1 MIKKLC
7 IALLSAC
14 VVAPSMAQQSRR
26 GGDAS
31 FAPKKGQWEV
41 SAVVGNNQMF
51 NQDMNYLLPTYW
63 DGSGDNGF
71 NNPVGLPTQNGD
83 GSWGNQSGDP
93 GIYLNLGSLNSNSL
107 VNLIGLQGKYFI
119 LDNLDVNLMFSMNIN
134 ATPSKNYIEGDESVS
149 YLPIQASQFMEGKI
163 TNAWTL
169 AIGSNYYFHTKNER
183 INLYAG
189 GLLGWQMG
197 RIETVLP
204 YTGETVTN
212 EEANDDI
219 IGSTGDDITDLGNEE
234 EDPVEM
240 YVPSS
245 RAGQIFGLK
254 VAAVGGIEYSLAKG
268 LILGFEVQPIAYRYD
283 CLQICPKGSTAYV
296 AGHHNINFFAS
307 PNLKIGFRF

>member
-14 VVAPSMAQQSRR
+14 VVAPVMAQQSRR

-31 FAPKKGQWEV
+31 FAPKQGQWEV
-41 SAVVGNNQMF
+41 SAVIGNNQMF
-51 NQDMNYLLPTYW
+51 NQDLNYLLPTYW
-63 DGSGDNGF
+63 DGTGDNGF
-71 NNPVGLPTQNGD
+71 NNPVGLPTQSGD
-83 GSWGNQSGDP
+83 GSWNNQSGDP

-107 VNLIGLQGKYFI
+107 INLIGLQGKYFI

-134 ATPSKNYIEGDESVS
+134 ATPSKNYIEGDATVN
-149 YLPIQASQFMEGKI
+149 YLPIQASKFMEGKI
-163 TNAWTL
+163 TNAWNL
-169 AIGSNYYFHTKNER
+169 SIGSNYYFQTKNER

-197 RIETVLP
+197 RIETMLP

-212 EEANDDI
+212 EDSDGI
-219 IGSTGDDITDLGNEE
+219 TGGDVTDNGDEVD
-234 EDPVEM
+234 DPVEL

-283 CLQICPKGSTAYV
+283 CLQICPKGSAAYV
-296 AGHHNINFFAS
+296 AGHHNVNFFAS